1 MGLIPD
7 KDEQEMVRRALDPKT
22 IEARMLAQGVA
33 EASTQVQQQVRAL
46 LGQMIDA
53 VPGQLFR
60 DIRRFHEKF
69 ELVPTDDPGHRLT
82 DDTLKFRLKFLL
94 EELQEYAAAV
104 GYQISWGSESGIHIR
119 KCGDEFDAEQ
129 AFDGLIDLVVVA
141 LGSAFLHRF
150 DFNAGWDRVQAANM
164 AKERAT
170 GADDPRSKR
179 KSAADVVKPEGWQ
192 APVLKDLL

>member
-69 ELVPTDDPGHRLT
+69 ELPPTEDPGHRLP
-82 DDTLKFRLKFLL
+82 DDMLKFRVKFLY
-94 EELQEYAAAV
+94 EELSEYAAAL
-104 GYQISWGSESGIHIR
+104 GGEIDPDGELLLER
-119 KCGDEFDAEQ
+119 DEFNAEEAYDA
-129 AFDGLIDLVVVA
+129 LLDLAIVC
-141 LGSAFLHRF
+141 LGTAYLHRF
-150 DFNAGWDRVQAANM
+150 DFNAGWSRIMAANM

-179 KSAADVVKPEGWQ
+179 GHAADVVKPIGWQ
-192 APVLKDLL
+192 KPILKDLL